1 VRLFRGLQIDRG
13 ANRATLLCLHSTV
26 LQLSLH
32 STIWPKM
39 VCRFGGPCACAL
51 CIVHVHMLARTGSWL
66 WTRAI
71 RRVIRPGSDDAQSQI
86 RVQMLRTLRT
96 TPGASGAEYFLNSTQ
111 LNSTQRRKPASK
123 PSLPLLRSCAVVVV
137 LGWNV
142 ERGTWNLELGT
153 GNWELGKILPAAF
166 RRRSAA
172 LAPHLPTVHYISL
185 HHTYQSLP
193 TFPLLFI
200 VKYIHSVLGTW
211 PKKERKMSRVSSLI
225 YLRGCTNA
233 VQSLLVADHSDFTRV
248 RLVGLV
254 GQGTYCISTSC
265 KRGREGHPSRIHL
278 RVQYCT

>member
-142 ERGTWNLELGT
+142 ELGTWNLELGT
-153 GNWELGKILPAAF
+153 GNLERFSRLLFEGAAQ
-166 RRRSAA
+166 
-172 LAPHLPTVHYISL
+172 LWPHIYLQYITFHYITPISHYLPSL
-185 HHTYQSLP
+185 CCS
-193 TFPLLFI
+193 
-200 VKYIHSVLGTW
+200 
-211 PKKERKMSRVSSLI
+211 
-225 YLRGCTNA
+225 
-233 VQSLLVADHSDFTRV
+233 
-248 RLVGLV
+248 
-254 GQGTYCISTSC
+254 
-265 KRGREGHPSRIHL
+265 
-278 RVQYCT
+278 